1 MATTGMQLLGIVLSI
16 IGWVGGFL
24 VCVLPM
30 WRVTAFIG
38 NNIVTAQITW
48 EGLWMNC
55 IVQSTGEIQCKVYD
69 SLLALPSDMQAAR
82 GFTVLSVLLCCLA
95 LTLGVLGIK
104 CTKCVGHPSLE
115 ARLARVAG
123 ALFVIAGFLYLV
135 PVCWAAHSI
144 IRDFYDPY
152 VAAPHKRELGPALY
166 MGWGASALLLIGG
179 SLLYA
184 GSSPP
189 GIPSSPT
196 FSSGESSPRRA
207 GGATQVKGYV

>member
-1 MATTGMQLLGIVLSI
+1 MATTGMQLLGLVLSI
-16 IGWVGGFL
+16 IGLVGGFL
-24 VCVLPM
+24 VCTLPM

-55 IVQSTGEIQCKVYD
+55 IWQSTGEIQCK
-69 SLLALPSDMQAAR
+69 
-82 GFTVLSVLLCCLA
+82 GLS
-95 LTLGVLGIK
+95 LTLGILGIK
-104 CTKCVGHPSLE
+104 CTECVGLPSLK
-115 ARLARVAG
+115 ARLARVSG
-123 ALFVIAGFLYLV
+123 VLFVIAGFLILV
-135 PVCWAAHSI
+135 PVCWTAHSI

-166 MGWGASALLLIGG
+166 LGWGASALLLIGG

-184 GSSPP
+184 GSNPP

-196 FSSGESSPRRA
+196 FSSDESSPRRA
-207 GGATQVKGYV
+207 GGSSQVKGYV